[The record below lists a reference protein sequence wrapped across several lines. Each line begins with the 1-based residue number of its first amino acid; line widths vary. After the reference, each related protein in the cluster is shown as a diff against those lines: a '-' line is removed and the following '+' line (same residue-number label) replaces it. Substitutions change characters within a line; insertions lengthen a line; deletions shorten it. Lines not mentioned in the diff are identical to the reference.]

1 MAVSAHVSELLALSE
16 ARALDP
22 AEAARV
28 ETHLREC
35 PACAAE
41 AAEWRRLLEGLGRLP
56 APRPSRALVART
68 LEVVEE
74 RLAER
79 AERRWNRAALGFL
92 VAFAWTL
99 AVVAWLLVDL
109 VRGQLALRLGSS
121 MAPTA
126 AWYAAYV
133 VAGWLTAGAAAVLLG
148 RGAREEGRTV

>member
-1 MAVSAHVSELLALSE
+1 M
-16 ARALDP
+16 
-22 AEAARV
+22 
-28 ETHLREC
+28 
-35 PACAAE
+35 
-41 AAEWRRLLEGLGRLP
+41 P

-68 LEVVEE
+68 VAAVEE

-79 AERRWNRAALGFL
+79 AERLWNRAALGFL

-109 VRGQLALRLGSS
+109 VRGELALRLGSS

-133 VAGWLTAGAAAVLLG
+133 IAGWLTAGAAAVLLG
-148 RGAREEGRTV
+148 RRSHEEGRTV

>member
-1 MAVSAHVSELLALSE
+1 MSAHVTELLALSA

-28 ETHLREC
+28 EAHVREC
-35 PACAAE
+35 AACAAE
-41 AAEWRRLLEGLGRLP
+41 AVEWRRLVEGLGRLP
-56 APRPSRALVART
+56 APRPSRALVARS
-68 LEVVEE
+68 VEAVE
-74 RLAER
+74 GRLAER

-92 VAFAWTL
+92 VGFAWTL

-109 VRGQLALRLGSS
+109 VRGELALRLGSS

-133 VAGWLTAGAAAVLLG
+133 IAGWLTAGAAAVLLG
-148 RGAREEGRTV
+148 RSAREEGRTA

>member
-1 MAVSAHVSELLALSE
+1 MSGHVSELLAL
-16 ARALDP
+16 AAAAGLDP

-28 ETHLREC
+28 EAHVREC

-41 AAEWRRLLEGLGRLP
+41 AGEWRRLAEGLP
-56 APRPSRALVART
+56 HVAAPRPSRALVART
-68 LEVVEE
+68 VAAVEG

-79 AERRWNRAALGFL
+79 SESAWNRAALGFL

-109 VRGQLALRLGSS
+109 VRGALALRLGSGIL
-121 MAPTA
+121 PTA

-133 VAGWLTAGAAAVLLG
+133 IAGWLTAGASAVLLG

>member
-1 MAVSAHVSELLALSE
+1 MSGHVTDLLALAA
-16 ARALDP
+16 ARALEP

-28 ETHLREC
+28 DAHLREC
-35 PACAAE
+35 AACASE
-41 AAEWRRLLEGLGRLP
+41 ASEWRRLTEGLGRLP

-68 LEVVEE
+68 VAAVEG

-79 AERRWNRAALGFL
+79 SERAWNRAALGFL
-92 VAFAWTL
+92 VAFGWTL

-109 VRGQLALRLGSS
+109 VRGELALRLGSS

-133 VAGWLTAGAAAVLLG
+133 IAGWLTAGAAAVLLG

>member
-1 MAVSAHVSELLALSE
+1 MA
-16 ARALDP
+16 
-22 AEAARV
+22 
-28 ETHLREC
+28 
-35 PACAAE
+35 
-41 AAEWRRLLEGLGRLP
+41 

-68 LEVVEE
+68 VEAVEE

-79 AERRWNRAALGFL
+79 AERAWNRAALGFL

-109 VRGQLALRLGSS
+109 VRGELALRLGS
-121 MAPTA
+121 AIRPTA

-133 VAGWLTAGAAAVLLG
+133 VTGWLTAGAAAVLLG